1 LKKLLF
7 ILFFSPLVIF
17 GQTNIDSLWNVWED
31 QSQQDTSRL
40 KALDSFIWEGY
51 LFAQPDSAV
60 YFADLQYDFA
70 KAEDLKS
77 WMAKALRIKGIT
89 LSIKGDQKNAITL
102 FEQALAIYTELDDAK
117 GTGSINS
124 DIGSAHR
131 SRGDL
136 SSAISY
142 QNDALR
148 IAESTKDTLL
158 IQRCLSNIGTIYSDL
173 GDTKKAL
180 LYFERNL
187 KGGSAKGDAHNYL
200 IALNNAATCHQNLG
214 NYEAALNYLT
224 QGLKLEEE
232 NPDIRIKSNM
242 LEGIGQAKLSLG
254 DTITAMKSYQLSLSI
269 HREVQNNE
277 RIALDLLNVAKIYFN
292 KGMLDST
299 EIYSKQSL
307 EIAQKIESPLLIA
320 DISELRY
327 ELFQDIGDTARA
339 FKMFKMMVTYK
350 DRLKNEELKRNVIR
364 QEFKHEYEL
373 QKSLYEKQKK
383 IDEKLNRIKI
393 TAISIALGVVIIFF
407 LFYRSNVIKKGKLQN
422 QLAANEKEILNLKI
436 QEENRNVQALSH
448 ELLVKEDFSEKL
460 INQLG
465 QIESLSK
472 PEIKNIEFFIQN
484 ELDVKS
490 SRAEL
495 QNQMGNLSSNFY
507 SELKINH
514 PTLSDIEIKVAAM
527 VVMNMSNKEI
537 AISRNMEPS
546 SVRVAKNRIKK
557 KIGLPADTSL
567 LDYLT
572 GLL

>member
-1 LKKLLF
+1 MKKLLL
-7 ILFFSPLVIF
+7 ILFFSPLLTV
-17 GQTNIDSLWNVWED
+17 GQNNLDSFWNIWQD
-31 QSQQDTSRL
+31 QSQLDTTRL
-40 KALDSFIWEGY
+40 KALDSFIREG
-51 LFAQPDSAV
+51 FIFNQPDSAF
-60 YFADLQYDFA
+60 YFADIQYEFA
-70 KAEDLKS
+70 KERDLTF

-89 LSIKGDQKNAITL
+89 FSIKGDQKKAITH
-102 FEQALAIYTELDDAK
+102 FNQALVIYTELDDAK
-117 GTGSINS
+117 GIGSINS

-148 IAESTKDTLL
+148 IAESTNDTAL
-158 IQRCLSNIGTIYSDL
+158 IHRCLSNIGTIYSDL
-173 GDTKKAL
+173 GNTKKAL

-187 KGGSAKGDAHNYL
+187 KGGSAKGNAHNYL

-214 NYEAALNYLT
+214 NYETALNYLT
-224 QGLKLEEE
+224 QGLKLEEV
-232 NPDIRIKSNM
+232 NPDIRIQSNM

-254 DTITAMKSYQLSLSI
+254 DTISAMKYFELSLSM

-277 RIALDLLNVAKIYFN
+277 RIALDLLNIAKIYFN
-292 KGMLDST
+292 KGRLDSA
-299 EIYSKQSL
+299 EIYSTESL
-307 EIAQKIESPLLIA
+307 EIAKKIESAMLIA
-320 DISELRY
+320 DISQLRY
-327 ELFQDIGDTARA
+327 ELFKVQGDNKA
-339 FKMFKMMVTYK
+339 FEMLEMMMTYR
-350 DRLKNEELKRNVIR
+350 DSLKNEETERSVIR

-373 QKSLYEKQKK
+373 QKSLDEKQKK

-393 TAISIALGVVIIFF
+393 TSILIALGVVIIFF
-407 LFYRSNVIKKGKLQN
+407 LFYRSNIIKKAKLQN

-448 ELLVKEDFSEKL
+448 ELMVKQDFSEKL
-460 INQLG
+460 IHQLG

-507 SELKINH
+507 NELKINH
-514 PTLSDIEIKVAAM
+514 PTLSDIEIKVSAM